1 MNEAVS
7 LINQLKANTLKISP
21 NQWALA
27 IDIDPEKIKDYTK
40 AIDEATNRQ
49 KNFRDENENLKL
61 ALEGIAKAEEEITNA
76 GQKTDRY
83 ATFDKLKNAL
93 ENLDF
98 DKLDQILAGFKRI
111 GLISDE
117 TKEKI
122 LTNAKGARDSYKQN
136 EEAINSNIQKINEA
150 KLAQTDF
157 ASTIQGDVV
166 NAEREAA
173 DNALKYRD
181 DLVETARA
189 SIDASKGIEQLVNS
203 LTSFLS
209 IGNAIHLLTRT
220 IRSAFNTIKELDA
233 AMTETA
239 TVTEYSVSE
248 MWDKLDEYTEIAN
261 KLGATTL
268 GTYKTITLFFQQ
280 GLDEQQSL
288 ALATETMKMARV
300 AGIDYAEATQYMTSA
315 LRGFNMELNET
326 SATRVN
332 DVYSELAKITAADT
346 NQIAIAMSK
355 VASLANSANM
365 ELETTSAFLSQIIET
380 TQEAPETAGT
390 ALKTIIARFSEVKK
404 LFKEG
409 ELIGADSEGE
419 AIDVN
424 KISVALRTAGIDLNK
439 FILGNV
445 GLDEI
450 FMQLAEKWDD
460 LTLLQQR
467 YIATQAAGSRQ
478 QSRFIAMMQDYD
490 RTLELVNAAYN
501 SAGSGQEQFDKT
513 LESIEAKLNKLKNS
527 WESFT
532 MSISNSEAVKVGV
545 DALNTL
551 LTIINKITDAFGSAS
566 GAMKLFLASGLGTA
580 AGQLFTPALKAM
592 SQNFSSGGNLT
603 TALGAA
609 GGTFQTSFQNVG
621 ASLRSMIDPA
631 FAQQNYLNNLND
643 QLKNLDKSADNY
655 AQTEARLQKQIA
667 DANDSMTTQIITGKN
682 VGRTLQLIGLGASAA
697 SQALKKYADRLDDG
711 PNKQFAL
718 SLSQVASVLGTVSL
732 AAGTLTRTL
741 PGLADTVGKILG
753 SLSGT
758 EIGLIVAGVAAV
770 ATVVATVTATIQ
782 NQKQALAD
790 WDNQAQKIQDDIIGM
805 NDGINNFTEAADGL
819 ANLKKGTLEWAVQLE
834 RAKKIYEDLIK
845 LYPALE
851 PFLQFDVET
860 GLYTFDKDAYTK
872 DTTRRQELIDKNKR
886 YEAIEPF
893 DIYDSIRRSEFYYQ
907 NSTQELNKNF
917 TKESLLQLYPW
928 IGGIEDTEF
937 ESLIKELVAES
948 DKGYSREELTAKMAK
963 IYGEESEAWNSM
975 NFYDLY
981 GEYIDMFLDAW
992 AQKFYDDLVN
1002 SGAIKERL
1010 TDLKGQNIYATYGA
1024 DQSEEGK
1031 QKLTQQLDL
1040 GIESDTSA
1048 AALYGY
1054 WSTLEELPDT
1064 LRADEDA
1071 MKGLALETASALK
1084 HFDDLNKILK
1094 QNKDVLASGEKSA
1107 EAYGVAIGEIWATL
1121 KSALGDSISYEFIRD
1136 NIDDVL
1142 AAFRDGSEDALFRLQ
1157 DKLID
1162 TFDIASFLED
1172 QQQNLE
1178 LPITLDEAQIQ
1189 TIRDTLAEL
1198 TQDQEFRLTGVG
1210 DFTALWDLLTKT
1222 YGISEDVANAMIQQF
1237 MLQGILIDDGKGN
1250 WHYQVSNVGS
1260 QGVRNAKANAGGGKK
1275 SSGGGGSSKK
1285 EKPWEN
1291 PYDQLYNLTERN
1303 EEAIRRRNILEK
1315 QYNAI
1320 LRDREG
1326 TSTQLLRN
1334 SLQELA
1340 NLQEQLSY
1348 QRQLQRGRQAQLDAV
1363 NSEMY
1368 MDSEGTRKSYSAWGV
1383 TKYAKYN
1390 QETNAIEIDWDA
1402 IDKVTDQTTGK
1413 AIEDYIKRLEE
1424 LQKQFEKVDSDILD
1438 IEEEIDE
1445 INQRGKGEYLD
1456 FEQRVYDAIVQTY
1469 QDVIDSFSSL
1479 NDTINDSN
1487 EKILDDLQEQIDLER
1502 QIRDNTKEEEEI
1514 GSKEARLA
1522 YLQRDTSGANATEIL
1537 RLQEE
1542 IADARQNYTDKL
1554 IDQKLTQL
1562 SKDNDDAA
1570 EQRQMQI
1577 TLMQE
1582 QLDYWTKIG
1591 AFWTQVNELLFE
1603 ALDKDGRLKNNTQ
1616 LVELLKETEG
1626 FIGMSTFSKEN
1637 WEDDLAKNFIEA
1649 MQGYGSW
1656 MMEQAEKK
1664 GSITQDGNTYK
1675 YDKDKKV
1682 WMMGNEAYSAV
1693 YNTAAGRYEFTR
1705 VRDKDVQVGT
1715 IGNDNSTS
1723 GSSNGSGN
1731 TGDNYTNNY
1740 TEPYDTYSNWSVVD
1754 YMRKNGEQH
1763 YVRKKRTVTH
1773 HPSGTTKVE
1782 YKYFDEN
1789 HSFSGDTCTKCGYT
1803 RPRSNNATTIT
1814 TTLSRTKPML
1824 RNAGGGRVYETGPT
1838 WLDGTKA
1845 NPEAVLSAKQTE
1857 MFISLRDLLE
1867 HITQSGGLTSNSFGN
1882 TYVDLDVNAD
1892 IGSDYDVDSL
1902 VNRLKRDI
1910 LESSNYRNVNALTRG
1925 H

>member
-61 ALEGIAKAEEEITNA
+61 ALEGIAKAEEEISNA
-76 GQKTDRY
+76 GQKTSKY

-248 MWDKLDEYTEIAN
+248 MWNKLDEYTEIAN

-300 AGIDYAEATQYMTSA
+300 AGIDYAEATEYMTSA

-404 LFKEG
+404 LFKEE
-409 ELIGADSEGE
+409 ELTGTDNEGE
-419 AIDVN
+419 VIDVN

-460 LTLLQQR
+460 LTLVQQR

-532 MSISNSEAVKVGV
+532 MSISNSDAVKAGV

-551 LTIINKITDAFGSAS
+551 LTVINKITDAFGSAS

-621 ASLRSMIDPA
+621 ASLRSMVDPA

-655 AQTEARLQKQIA
+655 AQTQERLKKQIDEA
-667 DANDSMTTQIITGKN
+667 TAAMDPQIIAGKK
-682 VGRTLQLIGLGASAA
+682 VGRNLQLIGLGASAA
-697 SQALKKYADRLDDG
+697 SNLLKKYADKLDDG
-711 PNKQFAL
+711 PNKRFAL
-718 SLSQVASVLGTVSL
+718 SLSQVASALGTVSL
-732 AAGTLTRTL
+732 SVGTLVRIL
-741 PGLADTVGKILG
+741 PGLADTVGKVLG
-753 SLSGT
+753 SLNGT
-758 EIGLIVAGVAAV
+758 QIGLIVAGIAAAAGV
-770 ATVVATVTATIQ
+770 IAVVTAKIQ
-782 NQKQALAD
+782 DQKQALAD

-805 NDGINNFTEAADGL
+805 TDGINNFKEAADGL
-819 ANLKKGTLEWAVQLE
+819 SSLKQGTLEWAVQLE

-845 LYPALE
+845 LYPDLE
-851 PFLQFDVET
+851 PFFNFDEST
-860 GLYTFDKDAYTK
+860 GTYTFNSTAYTK
-872 DTTRRQELIDKNKR
+872 DIEQRRELSAKNKR

-893 DIYDSIRRSEFYYQ
+893 DIYNSIRYGEYRY
-907 NSTQELNKNF
+907 NNPTQELNENF

-928 IGGIEDTEF
+928 LGGIEDTEF

-948 DKGYSREELTAKMAK
+948 DQGYSREELIAKMTE
-963 IYGEESEAWNSM
+963 IYGKESETWKSM
-975 NFYDLY
+975 KFSDLY

-992 AQKFYDDLVN
+992 AQKFYEDLVS
-1002 SGAIKERL
+1002 SGEIADRL
-1010 TDLKGQNIYATYGA
+1010 TDKRGQDIYANYMNDEGKFNG
-1024 DQSEEGK
+1024 EGK
-1031 QKLTQQLDL
+1031 QLT
-1040 GIESDTSA
+1040 
-1048 AALYGY
+1048 
-1054 WSTLEELPDT
+1054 EELDSALNDDDT
-1064 LRADEDA
+1064 ANALKTYWENLDNLYDVIGRNTNALRA
-1071 MKGLALETASALK
+1071 LALETADAMKNYDALNEVLK
-1084 HFDDLNKILK
+1084 DNRDILESEEESLDRNIAVSK
-1094 QNKDVLASGEKSA
+1094 
-1107 EAYGVAIGEIWATL
+1107 AYNAA
-1121 KSALGDSISYEFIRD
+1121 KKALGDALSFDYFESNLPQFLD
-1136 NIDDVL
+1136 
-1142 AAFRDGSEDALFRLQ
+1142 AFVDGSEEALFQIQQDIVNTFDLAGWLTNLGISFNPDDVAYIQGLIQEIISSKEMQVNGYADFTRVYDALN
-1157 DKLID
+1157 KLGAD
-1162 TFDIASFLED
+1162 GAAAS
-1172 QQQNLE
+1172 QE
-1178 LPITLDEAQIQ
+1178 LAQMLTMEAHIV
-1189 TIRDTLAEL
+1189 TDSAGRVKVNVSNPGL
-1198 TQDQEFRLTGVG
+1198 
-1210 DFTALWDLLTKT
+1210 FTA
-1222 YGISEDVANAMIQQF
+1222 
-1237 MLQGILIDDGKGN
+1237 
-1250 WHYQVSNVGS
+1250 
-1260 QGVRNAKANAGGGKK
+1260 RNYRSAGGGGGR
-1275 SSGGGGSSKK
+1275 SSGGGGGSSKK

-1390 QETNAIEIDWDA
+1390 QQTNAIEIDWDA
-1402 IDKVTDQTTGK
+1402 IDRVTDEQTGK
-1413 AIEDYIKRLEE
+1413 AIEDYVKRLEE
-1424 LQKQFEKVDSDILD
+1424 LQKQFEQVDSDILD

-1456 FEQRVYDAIVQTY
+1456 FEQKVYDAIVQTY

-1514 GSKEARLA
+1514 GDKETRLA

-1542 IADARQNYTDKL
+1542 IANARQNYTDKL

-1570 EQRQMQI
+1570 EQRQTQI
-1577 TLMQE
+1577 AIMQE
-1582 QLDYWTKIG
+1582 QLDYWTQIG
-1591 AFWTQVNELLFE
+1591 AFWSRVDTLLSE
-1603 ALDKDGRLKNNTQ
+1603 AINKDGSLKNNSD
-1616 LVELLKETEG
+1616 LVTLLMNDENFG
-1626 FIGMSTFSKEN
+1626 GLSKFGKQG
-1637 WEDDLAKNFIEA
+1637 WEDDLVKSFMES
-1649 MQGYGSW
+1649 MEGYGKW
-1656 MMEQAEKK
+1656 MIEEAEKK
-1664 GSITQDGNTYK
+1664 GEITQDGNTYK
-1675 YDKDKKV
+1675 YNKDRKA
-1682 WMMGNEAYSAV
+1682 WMLGNEAYSAI
-1693 YNTAAGRYEFTR
+1693 YNPATQRYEFTR
-1705 VRDKDVQVGT
+1705 VKDKDVQVGT
-1715 IGNDNSTS
+1715 IGSGNQTS
-1723 GSSNGSGN
+1723 GGSGYN
-1731 TGDNYTNNY
+1731 SGGND
-1740 TEPYDTYSNWSVVD
+1740 
-1754 YMRKNGEQH
+1754 
-1763 YVRKKRTVTH
+1763 
-1773 HPSGTTKVE
+1773 SGTT
-1782 YKYFDEN
+1782 
-1789 HSFSGDTCTKCGYT
+1789 
-1803 RPRSNNATTIT
+1803 T
-1814 TTLSRTKPML
+1814 TTTSAPTTKKYTVKIGNWQRTYDLYNKDSVYSYAATDYKQYL
-1824 RNAGGGRVYETGPT
+1824 RNLGRSDMVNMVTADKIRQIATVFKKGGLADFTGPA
-1838 WLDGTKA
+1838 WLDGSKSQ
-1845 NPEAVLSAKQTE
+1845 PEAVLSAKQTE